1 MGATVGNLVNLQAA
15 ISFNFGG
22 TVIDLQAD
30 VLNAIYPGLLTLI
43 GTFITYY
50 FVKVKKISANLIM
63 LGMFVIGAIG
73 YFTGVIAP

>member
-1 MGATVGNLVNLQAA
+1 M
-15 ISFNFGG
+15 
-22 TVIDLQAD
+22 
-30 VLNAIYPGLLTLI
+30 LNAIYPGLLTLI

-73 YFTGVIAP
+73 YFTGLIAP